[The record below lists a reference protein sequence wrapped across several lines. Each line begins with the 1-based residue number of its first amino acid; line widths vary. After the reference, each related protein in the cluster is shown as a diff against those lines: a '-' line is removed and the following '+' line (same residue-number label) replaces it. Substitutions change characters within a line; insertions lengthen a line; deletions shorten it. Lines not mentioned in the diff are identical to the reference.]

1 MLCIIISG
9 NMFFFPLSVF
19 SAQMI
24 VLSAGKTK
32 ILENQSC
39 ITCTT
44 YNKTNK
50 TDQNVSG
57 LHSEID
63 LYDSVMVLSEKTVL
77 IVHEDH

>member
-1 MLCIIISG
+1 
-9 NMFFFPLSVF
+9 MFFFPLSVF

-57 LHSEID
+57 LHFPKID
-63 LYDSVMVLSEKTVL
+63 LYDSVIALSEKTVL
-77 IVHEDH
+77 IVHEDHLVHSIDSK

>member
-1 MLCIIISG
+1 
-9 NMFFFPLSVF
+9 
-19 SAQMI
+19 MI

-57 LHSEID
+57 LHFPKID
-63 LYDSVMVLSEKTVL
+63 LYDSVMALSEKTVL
-77 IVHEDH
+77 LVHEDHLVHSIDSK